1 MKHVRY
7 YRGNTVTSEKRTSQ
21 MKNSKISIGAVVLGV
36 LGLLLGRLLLANV
49 FGTHHTL
56 AYIVLAVGGIFVI
69 GGGVGLLVARGRR
82 PT

>member
-1 MKHVRY
+1 MPRRKDSKS
-7 YRGNTVTSEKRTSQ
+7 TVEKRISQ

-49 FGTHHTL
+49 FGAHHTL
-56 AYIVLAVGGIFVI
+56 AYIVLAVGGLFVI
-69 GGGVGLLVARGRR
+69 GGGGVGLLVARGRR